1 MTKFAAVVVALIISI
16 DMLSAFSPVTS
27 LKHSRTGGIL
37 RLFSETNK
45 PLGLGSDSTSF
56 ETIKSQS
63 DKFASVFTKLLV
75 QSTLVFCL
83 TSAPYQP
90 SAVASTAPAAQAMAA
105 AEATGKSI
113 EEMMPEEAPKVTKR
127 SSARAVKVGQRL
139 KALNAKMYGAFW
151 CSHCNNQKQELGL
164 EVAKQFDYI
173 ECDKDGANT
182 QYKLCRSTK
191 ITGYP
196 TWEIKGELYPGEKDL
211 GELESLLSS
220 IEQEVTATA
229 ATK

>member
-1 MTKFAAVVVALIISI
+1 MTKFAVVIVALIITI
-16 DMLSAFSPVTS
+16 TALSAFRPLISFKQSRPYGTS
-27 LKHSRTGGIL
+27 GQYSKAH
-37 RLFSETNK
+37 K
-45 PLGLGSDSTSF
+45 PLQLGSNSSPT
-56 ETIKSQS
+56 ETIQS
-63 DKFASVFTKLLV
+63 RSDEFASTFAKLLV
-75 QSTLVFCL
+75 RSTLIFGIMSV
-83 TSAPYQP
+83 PYRP
-90 SAVASTAPAAQAMAA
+90 AAVASTAPAAQAMAA
-105 AEATGKSI
+105 ADASGKSL

-151 CSHCNNQKQELGL
+151 CSHCNNQKQELGV

-211 GELESLLSS
+211 GELETLLSS
-220 IEQEVTATA
+220 IEKEVTAA
-229 ATK
+229 SPLK

>member
-1 MTKFAAVVVALIISI
+1 MTKYAAVIVALIITI
-16 DMLSAFSPVTS
+16 DALSAFSPLTS
-27 LKHSRTGGIL
+27 FKQSRPYGIS
-37 RLFSETNK
+37 RPKSKANN
-45 PLGLGSDSTSF
+45 PLQLGSNSSPI
-56 ETIKSQS
+56 EMIQS
-63 DKFASVFTKLLV
+63 RSDEFASTFTKLLV
-75 QSTLVFCL
+75 QSTLIFGIMSV
-83 TSAPYQP
+83 PYQP
-90 SAVASTAPAAQAMAA
+90 SALASTAPAAQAMAA
-105 AEATGKSI
+105 AEASGKSI

-151 CSHCNNQKQELGL
+151 CSHCNNQKQELGV

-211 GELESLLSS
+211 GELENLLSS
-220 IEQEVTATA
+220 IEKETIAATA
-229 ATK
+229 SR

>member
-1 MTKFAAVVVALIISI
+1 MTKFAAVMVALMITI
-16 DMLSAFSPVTS
+16 DMLSAFSPLIS
-27 LKHSRTGGIL
+27 FKQSRPDGAS
-37 RLFSETNK
+37 RLYSKTDK
-45 PLGLGSDSTSF
+45 LLQLGSNSSPI
-56 ETIKSQS
+56 EMVQS
-63 DKFASVFTKLLV
+63 RSDDFASTFTKLLV
-75 QSTLVFCL
+75 QSSLIFCVM
-83 TSAPYQP
+83 SVPYQP

-105 AEATGKSI
+105 AEASGKTI
-113 EEMMPEEAPKVTKR
+113 EEMMPEEAPKVTRR
-127 SSARAVKVGQRL
+127 SSPRAVKVGQRL

-151 CSHCNNQKQELGL
+151 CSHCNNQKQELGV

-211 GELESLLSS
+211 GELETLLSS
-220 IEQEVTATA
+220 IEKDAGATTAS
-229 ATK
+229 K